1 MDTGIEINENLINWA
16 IARAGY
22 NEPDFFLQFPKIK
35 EWIQNK
41 KKLTLKQVEIISN
54 KLHVPFGYLLLKS
67 PPVEKL
73 PIPYFR
79 SINSNK
85 TINLNVFDTILS
97 IKRRQEWLIE
107 YLDENKYD
115 QLDFIGKYNISDE
128 IEVII
133 NDIKNNLGIED
144 GWASRFNTW
153 EETLSFLTTKIE
165 ELGIIIVFNGIVENN
180 THRPIPVE
188 DCRGFVIVDKLA
200 PFMFINS
207 TDGKAAQMFTIIHEL
222 VHLWLGES
230 AGFENNKL
238 LPANDPIEIFCDK
251 VAAELLVPTKLFIEV
266 WNKNKNFKT
275 LSKHFKVSS
284 IVIARRALDL
294 RLISKK
300 DFFIYYESYLNDLR
314 NKKNK
319 ISSGGDF
326 FATQKRRLNLR
337 FANYVNTAVKENKLL
352 FRDAYKITGL
362 KGDTYQ
368 KFMTKHLY

>member
-1 MDTGIEINENLINWA
+1 
-16 IARAGY
+16 
-22 NEPDFFLQFPKIK
+22 
-35 EWIQNK
+35 
-41 KKLTLKQVEIISN
+41 
-54 KLHVPFGYLLLKS
+54 
-67 PPVEKL
+67 
-73 PIPYFR
+73 
-79 SINSNK
+79 
-85 TINLNVFDTILS
+85 
-97 IKRRQEWLIE
+97 
-107 YLDENKYD
+107 
-115 QLDFIGKYNISDE
+115 
-128 IEVII
+128 
-133 NDIKNNLGIED
+133 
-144 GWASRFNTW
+144 
-153 EETLSFLTTKIE
+153 
-165 ELGIIIVFNGIVENN
+165 
-180 THRPIPVE
+180 
-188 DCRGFVIVDKLA
+188 
-200 PFMFINS
+200 MFINS

>member
-22 NEPDFFLQFPKIK
+22 NEPDFFLQFPIIK